1 MSEKNL
7 FHAIRCTL
15 RKLAAATFPA
25 ARTTVTACLATAL
38 VAGCGTTWT
47 GLDGGTASEAKLE
60 RALEKCRVERKLE
73 GLARAE
79 EERKRELRQAASNQ
93 QKMTAK
99 ENYAEIER
107 QVYREI
113 DICMHGEGFRRRG

>member
-15 RKLAAATFPA
+15 RKLAAATLPA
-25 ARTTVTACLATAL
+25 ARAIVTAVLAAAL

-47 GLDGGTASEAKLE
+47 RLDGGTANDAKLE
-60 RALEKCRVERKLE
+60 QALGKCRVERKLE

-93 QKMTAK
+93 QKMAAK
-99 ENYAEIER
+99 ETYAEIER
-107 QVYREI
+107 QVYKEI